1 MTSTSHPSTRD
12 KMLAAVAGP
21 ITRPA
26 RYRRQARIAAALA
39 VSAIVVYFV
48 FGLLPLVVLFI
59 IGGVGSRY
67 VLKRRYSSSKKRPY

>member
-1 MTSTSHPSTRD
+1 MTSTSHPSKRD

-39 VSAIVVYFV
+39 VSAVVVYFV
-48 FGLLPLVVLFI
+48 FGLLPLVVLLV
-59 IGGVGSRY
+59 IGGVSSRY
-67 VLKRRYSSSKKRPY
+67 VLKRRSLSSKKRLY

>member
-1 MTSTSHPSTRD
+1 MTSTSHPSKRD

-48 FGLLPLVVLFI
+48 FGLLPLVVLLV
-59 IGGVGSRY
+59 IGGVSSRY
-67 VLKRRYSSSKKRPY
+67 VLKRRSLSSKKRLY